1 MLGATGCGK
10 SAWLKQHLQR
20 DRRQRALIWDF
31 KGEYFVKDETTDT
44 AELVTMLSRVDGRQ
58 FAIAFRPSMHPS
70 VRPKQF
76 DLFCRVAFEVRDLT
90 VVVEELKF
98 VTKAT
103 WAPAPWSLLTMT
115 GRDRGIHVIGTSTRP
130 AVIDKDFFGNATVI
144 HTGRLVYPEDVR
156 VVAKAMIVDPARIQP
171 LADLDYLERDIQTGR
186 LRCGTVKIQP

>member
-1 MLGATGCGK
+1 M
-10 SAWLKQHLQR
+10 
-20 DRRQRALIWDF
+20 LIWDF

-44 AELVTMLSRVDGRQ
+44 AELIYWLSLVKRKQ
-58 FAIAFRPSMHPS
+58 FEIAFRPSMHAS
-70 VRPKQF
+70 VRQKQF
-76 DLFCRVAFEVRDLT
+76 DLFCLVAFEVRDLT

-103 WAPAPWSLLTMT
+103 TAPAPWSLLTMT

-171 LADLDYLERDIQTGR
+171 LVDLDYLERNVQTGR